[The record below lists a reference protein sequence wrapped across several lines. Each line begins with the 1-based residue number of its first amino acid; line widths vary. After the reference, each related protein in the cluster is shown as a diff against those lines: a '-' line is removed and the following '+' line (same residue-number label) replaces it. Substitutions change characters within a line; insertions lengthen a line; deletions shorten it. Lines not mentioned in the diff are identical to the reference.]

1 MTNDARRS
9 EKNAKPISIVQHK
22 EDNKQSVQ
30 EPNAAFSLQSDAEN
44 LNKINCSTTSC
55 QDQLKNSLMV
65 DKSEESYE
73 KQPQDARQ
81 QNETSF
87 IEVR

>member
-30 EPNAAFSLQSDAEN
+30 GPNAAFSLQSDAEN
-44 LNKINCSTTSC
+44 LNKINCSTTS